1 MEYGLIGARLGHS
14 FSAQIHKALAPH
26 SEYELCELPEED
38 DARRFLAQREFCAV
52 NVTIPY
58 KQLALAA
65 CDEVDEKAA
74 AIGAVNTVVNRGGR
88 LFGCNTDYA
97 GFLYMARRAGAEF
110 RGKNVLVLGTGGTSK
125 TVHAAAADEGAACVL
140 HASRT
145 GRGGALTYEEA
156 AARAAQFDII
166 VNTTPAGM
174 YPDEDACAADPREYP
189 NVRAVLDVVYN
200 PMRTELLQRAQEAG
214 ARVADGLP
222 MLVAQAFYA
231 REHFEGRALDAQRI
245 EQVLRALRADRA
257 NLVLVGMP
265 SCGKSGVGKA
275 CAQALHKRFVDA
287 DAEIERRAGRPIREI
302 LRPGEEDAFRDL
314 ESEVL
319 ADLAK
324 GSGQVIATGGGSVLR
339 AQNVRRLRRG
349 GPVIFLD
356 RPLALLRPGGGR
368 PLTQTREALERQWRE
383 RRPLYEAACHA
394 RVENAGS
401 MEQTVSAVGKAF
413 YEVLDREWA

>member
-38 DARRFLAQREFCAV
+38 DARRFFAQREFCAV

-88 LFGCNTDYA
+88 LLGCNTDYA
-97 GFLYMARRAGAEF
+97 GFLYMARRAGTEF

-125 TVHAAAADEGAACVL
+125 TVRAAAADEGAACVL

-287 DAEIERRAGRPIREI
+287 DSINVRTGPGTDYEKKYVMTRDAAGYVLATVDGWSRTSPTRQCSPRSSAAPAGPSARFCARARRTRSATSRARCWPTSPRAAGR
-302 LRPGEEDAFRDL
+302 
-314 ESEVL
+314 
-319 ADLAK
+319 
-324 GSGQVIATGGGSVLR
+324 
-339 AQNVRRLRRG
+339 
-349 GPVIFLD
+349 
-356 RPLALLRPGGGR
+356 
-368 PLTQTREALERQWRE
+368 
-383 RRPLYEAACHA
+383 
-394 RVENAGS
+394 
-401 MEQTVSAVGKAF
+401 
-413 YEVLDREWA
+413 